1 VKGEFLMNAASSSQV
16 VTGGRQW
23 PVREDAQDILSVLAR
38 KHPDKPAVIDDRP
51 DGTVESVTFAQF
63 NRRVN
68 KLANALLTGG
78 LRAGERVVWC
88 SRNSTEPL
96 ILQQAARKL
105 QAQSVALHPRATRT
119 EAVLILNAAKA
130 ALLFV
135 EPDLADTF
143 AGIENETDV
152 RSVVSF
158 GDSRAAGVLP
168 AAELTAN
175 ASDAEPDAM
184 PGDPFVS
191 TISFTSGTTGKP
203 KGVIRGP
210 MPPGSSE
217 ARLLD
222 RIWGP
227 KPHVYLTSGSWS
239 HGGPGGHGMRALL
252 RGDTVIMQRRFDPE
266 DWLRLV
272 EKYKV
277 SYSYCAPTIIR
288 QVCNLPDEVKRRY
301 DISSIR
307 VIFAG
312 AAKWSYALKLAYRR
326 DFPENTLW
334 EIYGS
339 TELASNTVM
348 GPAEH
353 WGKPESCGK
362 AVEGVDIVLV
372 DENGDVVAKPYERGI
387 LYAKCDSMLATYDGD
402 NQAFREASW
411 GDGYFTVGDIAYFD
425 EDGFYYICD
434 RQKDMIVS
442 GGVNIYPAE
451 IEAVLDSCPG
461 VFESAVIGIPDPDWG
476 ERVHALVIAR
486 DGAEVTEQG
495 IIDYCREH
503 LSGHKV
509 PRSVEFTGDFPRT
522 PVGKILKRVLRQ
534 RYWADSGRS
543 V

>member
-1 VKGEFLMNAASSSQV
+1 MNAASSSPV
-16 VTGGRQW
+16 VNAPGAQR
-23 PVREDAQDILSVLAR
+23 PVRERAQDILSVLAAR
-38 KHPDKPAVIDDRP
+38 HPDKPAVIDDRP

-68 KLANALLTGG
+68 KLANALLAGG

-105 QAQSVALHPRATRT
+105 QAQSVALHPRTTRS

-130 ALLFV
+130 AILFV
-135 EPDLADTF
+135 EPELADTF

-152 RSVVSF
+152 RFVVSF
-158 GDSRAAGVLP
+158 GDSLTAGVRP
-168 AAELTAN
+168 AAQLTAG

-184 PGDPFVS
+184 PGDPYVS

-222 RIWGP
+222 GIWGP
-227 KPHVYLTSGSWS
+227 EPHVYLTSGSWS

-272 EKYKV
+272 GKYKV

-301 DISSIR
+301 DVSSIR

-334 EIYGS
+334 EVYGS

-348 GPAEH
+348 RPDEH

-372 DENGDVVAKPYERGI
+372 DENEEVVTKPYERGI
-387 LYAKCDSMLATYDGD
+387 LYARCDSMLATYDGD
-402 NQAFREASW
+402 DQAFREASW

-425 EDGFYYICD
+425 QDSFYYICD

-451 IEAVLDSCPG
+451 IEAALDSCPG

-476 ERVHALVIAR
+476 ELVHALVIAR
-486 DGAEVTEQG
+486 EGAEVTEQG

-509 PRSVEFTGDFPRT
+509 PRSVEFVSDFPRT

-534 RYWADSGRS
+534 PYWADSGRS

>member
-1 VKGEFLMNAASSSQV
+1 MNAASSSPV
-16 VTGGRQW
+16 VN
-23 PVREDAQDILSVLAR
+23 VQDILSLLAS
-38 KHPDKPAVIDDRP
+38 KHPDKPAVIDDRQ

-68 KLANALLTGG
+68 ELANALLAGG
-78 LRAGERVVWC
+78 LRAGERVAWC
-88 SRNSTEPL
+88 SRNAIEPL
-96 ILQQAARKL
+96 IVQQAARKL
-105 QAQSVALHPRATRT
+105 QAQSVALHPRTTRT
-119 EAVLILNAAKA
+119 EAAVILNAAKA
-130 ALLFV
+130 AIVFV
-135 EPDLADTF
+135 EPDLADAF
-143 AGIENETDV
+143 AGIESDTDV
-152 RSVVSF
+152 RFVVSF
-158 GDSRAAGVLP
+158 GDSRAARGVRT
-168 AAELTAN
+168 AAELTAG

-222 RIWGP
+222 GIWGP
-227 KPHVYLTSGSWS
+227 EPHVYLTSGSWS

-272 EKYKV
+272 DKYKV

-288 QVCNLPDEVKRRY
+288 QVCNLPAEVKRRY
-301 DISSIR
+301 DVSSIR

-348 GPAEH
+348 RPDEH
-353 WGKPESCGK
+353 WGKPESCGR

-372 DENGDVVAKPYERGI
+372 DENGKVVTEPYERGI
-387 LYAKCDSMLATYDGD
+387 LYARCDSMLATYDGD
-402 NQAFREASW
+402 GQAFREASW

-425 EDGFYYICD
+425 EDSFYYICD

-486 DGAEVTEQG
+486 DGTEVTEQG

-509 PRSVEFTGDFPRT
+509 PRSVEFTHDFPRT

-534 RYWADSGRS
+534 RYWEDSGRR

>member
-1 VKGEFLMNAASSSQV
+1 MNAAGGSQV
-16 VTGGRQW
+16 VDFSSGRR
-23 PVREDAQDILSVLAR
+23 PIGENKEDILSVLAG
-38 KHPDKPAVIDDRP
+38 KHPDKPAVIDDRG
-51 DGTVESVTFAQF
+51 DGTVESITFAQF

-68 KLANALLTGG
+68 KLANALMAGG
-78 LRAGERVVWC
+78 LRAGERVAWC
-88 SRNSTEPL
+88 SRNSIEPL

-105 QAQSVALHPRATRT
+105 QAQSVALHPRATRG

-130 ALLFV
+130 ALFFV

-143 AGIENETDV
+143 AGIENDTDV

-158 GDSRAAGVLP
+158 GDSRSVGVRS
-168 AAELTAN
+168 AAELTAS
-175 ASDAEPDAM
+175 ASDDEPNAT
-184 PGDPFVS
+184 PGDPYVS

-222 RIWGP
+222 RIWGRES
-227 KPHVYLTSGSWS
+227 HVYLTSGSWS
-239 HGGPGGHGMRALL
+239 HGGPGGHGMRALF

-272 EKYKV
+272 DKYKV

-288 QVCNLPDEVKRRY
+288 QVCNLADEVKRRY
-301 DISSIR
+301 DVSSIR

-348 GPAEH
+348 SPDEH

-362 AVEGVDIVLV
+362 AAEGVDIVLV
-372 DENGDVVAKPYERGI
+372 GENGEVVVKPHERGI
-387 LYAKCDSMLATYDGD
+387 LYAKNDSMLATYDGD
-402 NQAFREASW
+402 DQAFREASW

-476 ERVHALVIAR
+476 ERVHALVIRR
-486 DGAEVTEQG
+486 DGAEVTERE
-495 IIDYCREH
+495 IIHYCREH
-503 LSGHKV
+503 LAGYKV
-509 PRSVEFTGDFPRT
+509 PRSVEFVGDFPRT
-522 PVGKILKRVLRQ
+522 PVGKILKRELRQ

>member
-1 VKGEFLMNAASSSQV
+1 MNAASSSPV
-16 VTGGRQW
+16 VTGGHR
-23 PVREDAQDILSVLAR
+23 PVRENARDILSVLAG

-51 DGTVESVTFAQF
+51 DGTVESVTFAEF

-68 KLANALLTGG
+68 KLANALLADG
-78 LRAGERVVWC
+78 LRAGQRVVWC
-88 SRNSTEPL
+88 SRNSIEPL

-105 QAQSVALHPRATRT
+105 QAQSVALHPRTTRG
-119 EAVLILNAAKA
+119 EAAAILNAARA
-130 ALLFV
+130 AMLFV
-135 EPDLADTF
+135 EPDLAGTF
-143 AGIENETDV
+143 AGIESDTDV

-158 GDSRAAGVLP
+158 GDSLTAGVLP
-168 AAELTAN
+168 AAQLTAG
-175 ASDAEPDAM
+175 ASDAEPDAL

-191 TISFTSGTTGKP
+191 TIAFTSGTTGKP

-222 RIWGP
+222 MIWGLE
-227 KPHVYLTSGSWS
+227 PHVYLTSGSWS

-272 EKYKV
+272 GKYKV

-348 GPAEH
+348 RPDEH

-372 DENGDVVAKPYERGI
+372 DENGEVVAKPYERGI
-387 LYAKCDSMLATYDGD
+387 LYARCDSMLATYDGD
-402 NQAFREASW
+402 NQAFSEASW

-425 EDGFYYICD
+425 EDSFYYICD

-486 DGAEVTEQG
+486 DGAEVTEQA

-534 RYWADSGRS
+534 PYWADSGRS

>member
-1 VKGEFLMNAASSSQV
+1 MNAASSSPV
-16 VTGGRQW
+16 VDFPGGRR
-23 PVREDAQDILSVLAR
+23 PIGESKQDILSVLAA
-38 KHPDKPAVIDDRP
+38 KHPDKPAVIDDRS
-51 DGTVESVTFAQF
+51 DGVVESITFAQL

-68 KLANALLTGG
+68 KLANALMA
-78 LRAGERVVWC
+78 AGVEAGQRVAWC
-88 SRNSTEPL
+88 SRNSIEPL

-105 QAQSVALHPRATRT
+105 QAQSVALHPRATRS

-135 EPDLADTF
+135 EPDLAGTF
-143 AGIENETDV
+143 AVIENDTDV
-152 RSVVSF
+152 RLLVSF
-158 GDSRAAGVLP
+158 GEHGAAGVRSV
-168 AAELTAN
+168 AELTAS
-175 ASDAEPDAM
+175 ASDDEPDAM
-184 PGDPFVS
+184 PGDPYVS

-222 RIWGP
+222 GIWGP
-227 KPHVYLTSGSWS
+227 QPHVYLTSGSWS

-252 RGDTVIMQRRFDPE
+252 RGDTVVMQRRFAPE

-272 EKYKV
+272 DKYKV

-288 QVCNLPDEVKRRY
+288 QVCNLPDEIKRQY

-307 VIFAG
+307 VVFAG

-334 EIYGS
+334 EVYGS

-348 GPAEH
+348 RPDEH

-362 AVEGVDIVLV
+362 AVDGVQIVLL
-372 DENGDVVAKPYERGI
+372 DEHGQVVVKPYDRGV

-402 NQAFREASW
+402 DEAFREASW

-434 RQKDMIVS
+434 RLKDMIVS

-476 ERVHALVIAR
+476 ERVHALVIPR
-486 DGAEVTEQG
+486 DNAEVTEQE
-495 IIDYCREH
+495 IIGYCREH

-509 PRSVEFTGDFPRT
+509 PRSVEFTDDFPRT